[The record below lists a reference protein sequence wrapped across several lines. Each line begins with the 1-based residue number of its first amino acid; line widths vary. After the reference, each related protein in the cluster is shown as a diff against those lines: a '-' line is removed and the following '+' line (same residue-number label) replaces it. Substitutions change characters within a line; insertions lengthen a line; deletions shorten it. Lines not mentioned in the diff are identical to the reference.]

1 MDSLT
6 TLPGGDTHSAHFNS
20 AFQSE
25 FVQFSTALTSKL
37 VAVLL
42 PSLAS
47 GFTYEFDP
55 SLGVFNRTTQS
66 FGPVLAERAETIGA
80 NRMSFGFAFQRL
92 SFDAIEGL
100 DFDRI
105 PAVFTHDSFELR
117 GGRDDLVTTI
127 NSIRADVN
135 QFTAFLT
142 YGLTDRFDLSLAVPI
157 VSTDLTV
164 VSDATIQRIGTT
176 NPEVHFFRAPDG
188 TLGDRRIFTAS
199 GSAYGIG
206 DVTVRL
212 KNTIRKRGSTGLALG
227 LDLRISTGDEEDL
240 LGAGAPGVKPFI
252 IWSTAF
258 DAFSPHI
265 NAGYLWNGSSMLAG
279 DPRTG
284 ESGKLPDQV
293 SYVVGADLG
302 VGSRLTLALDVLGQI
317 VLDSPR
323 LVSQNFR
330 SLDGVSVFPNVTFRE
345 DSFNELS
352 GAIGFKLNVVQDL
365 LLDFNVLFRL
375 DDNGLRDKITP
386 LLGIEYAL

>member
-1 MDSLT
+1 M
-6 TLPGGDTHSAHFNS
+6 
-20 AFQSE
+20 
-25 FVQFSTALTSKL
+25 
-37 VAVLL
+37 
-42 PSLAS
+42 
-47 GFTYEFDP
+47 
-55 SLGVFNRTTQS
+55 
-66 FGPVLAERAETIGA
+66 
-80 NRMSFGFAFQRL
+80 
-92 SFDAIEGL
+92 
-100 DFDRI
+100 
-105 PAVFTHDSFELR
+105 
-117 GGRDDLVTTI
+117 
-127 NSIRADVN
+127 
-135 QFTAFLT
+135 
-142 YGLTDRFDLSLAVPI
+142 
-157 VSTDLTV
+157 

-375 DDNGLRDKITP
+375 DRQRSPRQDHATSGDRVCVVMACLDFDLR
-386 LLGIEYAL
+386 LLTIGG